1 LLLLSDCWWLLQLS
15 ELAAHVIAVERANA
29 SDSAV
34 PQLERIWKEFVCDRV
49 LMRGVMVVWQVCGRL
64 TLVRDSGELSSNA
77 STCFRWRGMRVA
89 RVNVQP
95 IQPMDS

>member
-64 TLVRDSGELSSNA
+64 TLVRDLSSNA